1 MLVERFNERLNN
13 RKNIEFNNV
22 HKDLLDWLEDIVT
35 ENNCYVEKREWK
47 SKYNSYVVYN
57 YEPFCSEGFDI
68 NITVS
73 SNSLEHLYFLKYLY
87 ANKLNTIE
95 FLNNCMLN

>member
-13 RKNIEFNNV
+13 KKNIEFNNV
-22 HKDLLDWLEDIVT
+22 HRDLLDWLENIII
-35 ENNCYVEKREWK
+35 ENNCYIEKREWK

-73 SNSLEHLYFLKYLY
+73 STSLEHLYFLKYLY